1 MRSIAIDLWNKRCW
15 IALEVQKIAIPKK
28 VVARI
33 NIIKELKNFLR
44 EYGDITHII
53 VWLPYDLYQKDFKQL
68 DKTKKFIE
76 KLNLIFPD
84 KEIVWVDERFTTF
97 WAEEVLRKM
106 WKNTNSE
113 KDDIS
118 ASLILE
124 SYLK

>member
-33 NIIKELKNFLR
+33 NIIKELKGFLR
-44 EYGDITHII
+44 EYEDITNII
-53 VWLPYDLYQKDFKQL
+53 VWLPYDLYQKDFTQL
-68 DKTKKFIE
+68 DRTKNFIE
-76 KLNLIFPD
+76 KLKLIFPD
-84 KEIVWVDERFTTF
+84 KKIIWVDERFTTF

>member
-28 VVARI
+28 VVARV
-33 NIIKELKNFLR
+33 NIIKELKSFLR
-44 EYGDITHII
+44 EYKDITNII

-68 DKTKKFIE
+68 DRTKNFIE
-76 KLNLIFPD
+76 KLKLIFPD
-84 KEIVWVDERFTTF
+84 KEIIWVDERFTTF

-106 WKNTNSE
+106 WKNINSE